1 MKCESLLAGAP
12 VLCQNKAGRKPI
24 MKQQLLLFIYFTLAI
39 VSFFALYD
47 SWVILKS
54 GWGVESFLFIA
65 MGILAIIL
73 IIRHLGKRQ

>member
-1 MKCESLLAGAP
+1 
-12 VLCQNKAGRKPI
+12 

-54 GWGVESFLFIA
+54 GWRVESFLFIA

-73 IIRHLGKRQ
+73 IIRHLGKRK

>member
-1 MKCESLLAGAP
+1 MKCESLLAHAP
-12 VLCQNKAGRKPI
+12 VLCQTKAGRKPI

-54 GWGVESFLFIA
+54 GWGVDSFLFIA
-65 MGILAIIL
+65 MGILAIVL
-73 IIRHLGKRQ
+73 IIRHLRKRQ

>member
-1 MKCESLLAGAP
+1 MKCESVLAGAP
-12 VLCQNKAGRKPI
+12 VLCQNKAGRKTTI
-24 MKQQLLLFIYFTLAI
+24 KQQLLLFIYFTLAI

-54 GWGVESFLFIA
+54 GWRVESFLFIA

-73 IIRHLGKRQ
+73 IIRHLGKRK